1 MQLQESMD
9 VPSVRKLSSVL
20 TKPHK
25 LSAILQQVG
34 LQLPAGLS
42 MLTGLT
48 VEETYVS
55 HTVAT
60 VHGVATSKNIR
71 LFVDVSPKAADRYF
85 EQYQVYYLP
94 FFYKVINSWL

>member
-1 MQLQESMD
+1 MAILELKCNLMQLQESMD
-9 VPSVRKLSSVL
+9 VPRVGKLSSVL
-20 TKPHK
+20 TNPYN

-60 VHGVATSKNIR
+60 VHAVATAQNIR
-71 LFVDVSPKAADRYF
+71 LFVDVPPKAADRYF
-85 EQYQVYYLP
+85 E
-94 FFYKVINSWL
+94 